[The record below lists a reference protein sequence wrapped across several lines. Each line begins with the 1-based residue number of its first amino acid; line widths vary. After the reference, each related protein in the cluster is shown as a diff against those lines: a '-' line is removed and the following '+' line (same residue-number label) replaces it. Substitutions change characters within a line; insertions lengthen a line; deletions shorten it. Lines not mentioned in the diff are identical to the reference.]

1 MVGVFVGDQD
11 GVEVADLGSDR
22 AKPREGF
29 AFSEPGIHEDAGA
42 FGFEQRQIA
51 RAAGR
56 KNRNAQTDGIAPC
69 LQPPCPSTAL
79 GCRTKTSKMMAE
91 RADSVNEQQTCLL
104 KMLQPA
110 RRSRVRVKPLSGPRT
125 VTAICSGLK
134 NS

>member
-1 MVGVFVGDQD
+1 MVTVFVGDQD

-22 AKPREGF
+22 GKPREGF
-29 AFSEPGIHEDAGA
+29 AFSEPGINEDAGA

-91 RADSVNEQQTCLL
+91 RADSVNVEEIGLVDNS
-104 KMLQPA
+104 KVAKQPESEELNRRAA
-110 RRSRVRVKPLSGPRT
+110 RE
-125 VTAICSGLK
+125 
-134 NS
+134 